1 MKKKNHTMRIAAGVM
16 TAALLSTCAISSTF
30 AKYTSESTGT
40 ATARVAKWDILFG
53 DDEPTMSETFTFD
66 LYSTLYDTTADSTE
80 THVKTDDDVK
90 RIAPGTQGSFAVK
103 ITNNSEVTAKYT
115 VSFAIGYI
123 GDTANTEPV
132 KNVTIPLQF
141 SMDGSTNWTT
151 DITDLNIAD
160 TAAVELGMTDSD
172 KSATYTVY
180 WKWDYEDTTDN
191 NRDKNDTILGTAG
204 AEIQIT
210 ATVTATQVD

>member
-1 MKKKNHTMRIAAGVM
+1 MKKKNYTMRIAAGVM

-53 DDEPTMSETFTFD
+53 DETPLSETFTFD
-66 LYSTLYDTTADSTE
+66 LYSTLYDTTANNEETE
-80 THVKTDDDVK
+80 VKTGDDVT

-115 VSFAIGYI
+115 VSFAIGYTD
-123 GDTANTEPV
+123 DTANTETV
-132 KNVTIPLQF
+132 ENVTIPLQF
-141 SMDGSTNWTT
+141 SKDRSDWKTS
-151 DITDLNIAD
+151 IADLNIDD
-160 TAAVELGMTDSD
+160 TAAVALGMTDRD
-172 KSATYTVY
+172 KLATYTVF

>member
-1 MKKKNHTMRIAAGVM
+1 MRIAAGVM

-53 DDEPTMSETFTFD
+53 EGETTMNKTFTFD
-66 LYSTLYDTTADSTE
+66 LYSTLYDTTASNEE
-80 THVKTDDDVK
+80 TDVKKGDDVK

-115 VSFAIGYI
+115 VSFAIGYTV
-123 GDTANTEPV
+123 DTANTETV

-141 SMDGSTNWTT
+141 SKDGSDWKTS
-151 DITDLNIAD
+151 IADLNITNTD
-160 TAAVELGMTDSD
+160 AVNLAMGGND
-172 KSATYTVY
+172 TYTVY
-180 WKWDYEDTTDN
+180 WKWDYEDATDSS
-191 NRDKNDTILGTAG
+191 RDENDTILGKAG

>member
-53 DDEPTMSETFTFD
+53 EGETTMNKTFTFD
-66 LYSTLYDTTADSTE
+66 LYSTLYDTTANNAE
-80 THVKTDDDVK
+80 TDVKTGDDVT

-115 VSFAIGYI
+115 VSFTIGYT
-123 GDTANTEPV
+123 DNTANTEV
-132 KNVTIPLQF
+132 KSVTIPLRF
-141 SMDGSTNWTT
+141 STDGSDWKTS
-151 DITDLNIAD
+151 IEDLNIDD
-160 TAAVELGMTDSD
+160 TAAVALGMTDRD
-172 KSATYTVY
+172 KLATYTVF

-210 ATVTATQVD
+210 ATVTATQVN

>member
-1 MKKKNHTMRIAAGVM
+1 MKKKNYTMRIAAGVM

-53 DDEPTMSETFTFD
+53 DETTMSETFTFD
-66 LYSTLYDTTADSTE
+66 LYSTLYDTMANSPE
-80 THVKTDDDVK
+80 TDVKTDGDAI
-90 RIAPGTQGSFAVK
+90 IAPGTQGSFAVK

-115 VSFAIGYI
+115 VSFAIGYTD
-123 GDTANTEPV
+123 DTANTETV
-132 KNVTIPLQF
+132 KNVTIPLRF
-141 SMDGSTNWTT
+141 STDGSTNWTT

>member
-53 DDEPTMSETFTFD
+53 GETTMNETFEFD
-66 LYSTLYDTTADSTE
+66 LFDTTYDDATSPS
-80 THVKTDDDVK
+80 VKSSNDDKV
-90 RIAPGTQGSFAVK
+90 IAPGTQGSFVVK
-103 ITNNSEVTAKYT
+103 IANQSEVTAE
-115 VSFAIGYI
+115 YI
-123 GDTANTEPV
+123 IEFSVTTTAN
-132 KNVTIPLQF
+132 IPLKF
-141 SMDGSTNWTT
+141 SKDGSTNWTA
-151 DITDLNIAD
+151 DITTLNIAD
-160 TAAVELGMTDSD
+160 TAAVNLAMGGKD
-172 KSATYTVY
+172 TYTVY
-180 WKWDYEDTTDN
+180 WKWDYENSNDA
-191 NRDKNDTILGTAG
+191 NDTILGTAG

>member
-1 MKKKNHTMRIAAGVM
+1 MKKKNYTMRIAAGVM

-53 DDEPTMSETFTFD
+53 EGETTMNKTFTFD
-66 LYSTLYDTTADSTE
+66 LFSTLYDTTANNEE
-80 THVKTDDDVK
+80 TDVKKGDDVT

-115 VSFAIGYI
+115 VSFAIGYTD
-123 GDTANTEPV
+123 DTANTETV
-132 KNVTIPLQF
+132 KSVIIPLQF
-141 SMDGSTNWTT
+141 SNDGSDWKTS
-151 DITDLNIAD
+151 IADLN
-160 TAAVELGMTDSD
+160 TAAVNLAMDNN
-172 KSATYTVY
+172 ATCTVY
-180 WKWDYEDTTDN
+180 WKWDYENSNDA
-191 NRDKNDTILGTAG
+191 NDTILGTAG

>member
-1 MKKKNHTMRIAAGVM
+1 MKKKNYTMRIAAGVM

-53 DDEPTMSETFTFD
+53 GGETTMNKKFTFD
-66 LYSTLYDTTADSTE
+66 LYSTLYDTTANNAE
-80 THVKTDDDVK
+80 TDVKTGDDVT

-103 ITNNSEVTAKYT
+103 IKNNSEVTAKYT
-115 VSFAIGYI
+115 VSFAIGYAD
-123 GDTANTEPV
+123 DTANTEV
-132 KNVTIPLQF
+132 KSVTIPLQF
-141 SMDGSTNWTT
+141 SKDGSDWKTS
-151 DITDLNIAD
+151 IADLNID
-160 TAAVELGMTDSD
+160 NTAAVNLAMGGND
-172 KSATYTVY
+172 TYTVY
-180 WKWDYEDTTDN
+180 WKWDYEDTTDDD
-191 NRDKNDTILGTAG
+191 RDKNDTILGTAG

>member
-53 DDEPTMSETFTFD
+53 EETAMSKKFTFD
-66 LYSTLYDTTADSTE
+66 LYSTLYDTTANSAE
-80 THVKTDDDVK
+80 TDVKTGDDVT

-103 ITNNSEVTAKYT
+103 IRNNSEVTAKYT
-115 VSFAIGYI
+115 VSFAIGYTD
-123 GDTANTEPV
+123 DTANTETV
-132 KNVTIPLQF
+132 KNVTIPLRF
-141 SMDGSTNWTT
+141 STDGSTNWTT
-151 DITDLNIAD
+151 DIATLNIAD
-160 TAAVELGMTDSD
+160 TAAVKLGMTDSD
-172 KSATYTVY
+172 KSATCTVY
-180 WKWDYEDTTDN
+180 WKWDYENSNDA
-191 NRDKNDTILGTAG
+191 NDTILGTAG

>member
-1 MKKKNHTMRIAAGVM
+1 MKKKNYTMRIAAGVM

-53 DDEPTMSETFTFD
+53 DGTTMSETFTFD
-66 LYSTLYDTTADSTE
+66 LYSTLYDTMADSAE
-80 THVKTDDDVK
+80 TDVKTGNDAI
-90 RIAPGTQGSFAVK
+90 IAPGTQGSFAVK
-103 ITNNSEVTAKYT
+103 ITNQSEVKAKYIIEFSVT
-115 VSFAIGYI
+115 
-123 GDTANTEPV
+123 NTE
-132 KNVTIPLQF
+132 NIPLKF
-141 SMDGSTNWTT
+141 SKNGSTNWTN
-151 DITDLNIAD
+151 DITTLNIAD
-160 TAAVELGMTDSD
+160 TDAVNLEMDNNG
-172 KSATYTVY
+172 TYTVY

>member
-53 DDEPTMSETFTFD
+53 DETTMSETFTFD
-66 LYSTLYDTTADSTE
+66 LYSTLYDTTANSPE
-80 THVKTDDDVK
+80 TDVKTGDDVT

-103 ITNNSEVTAKYT
+103 ITNNSEVTAE
-115 VSFAIGYI
+115 YI
-123 GDTANTEPV
+123 IEFSVTNTE
-132 KNVTIPLQF
+132 NIPLKF
-141 SMDGSTNWTT
+141 SMDGSTNWAT
-151 DITDLNIAD
+151 DITTLNITD
-160 TAAVELGMTDSD
+160 TGAVNLAMGNNG
-172 KSATYTVY
+172 TYTVY

-191 NRDKNDTILGTAG
+191 DRDENDTNLGTAG
-204 AEIQIT
+204 T
-210 ATVTATQVD
+210 ATITVSAKVTATQVD

>member
-1 MKKKNHTMRIAAGVM
+1 MRIAAGVM

-40 ATARVAKWDILFG
+40 DSARVAKWDILFG
-53 DDEPTMSETFTFD
+53 DGTTMSEKFD
-66 LYSTLYDTTADSTE
+66 FNLFNTTYDDATSPS
-80 THVKTDDDVK
+80 VKSSNDDKV
-90 RIAPGTQGSFAVK
+90 IAPGTQGSFAVK
-103 ITNNSEVTAKYT
+103 ITNQSEVKAKYIIEFSVT
-115 VSFAIGYI
+115 
-123 GDTANTEPV
+123 NTE
-132 KNVTIPLQF
+132 NIPLKF
-141 SMDGSTNWTT
+141 SVDNGTSWT
-151 DITDLNIAD
+151 DDLTDLNIAD

>member
-1 MKKKNHTMRIAAGVM
+1 MKKKNYTMRIAAGVM

-53 DDEPTMSETFTFD
+53 DETTMSETFTFD
-66 LYSTLYDTTADSTE
+66 LYSTLYDTTANSAEAD
-80 THVKTDDDVK
+80 VKTGDDAI
-90 RIAPGTQGSFAVK
+90 IAPGTQGSFVVK

-115 VSFAIGYI
+115 VSFAIGYTD
-123 GDTANTEPV
+123 DTANTETV
-132 KNVTIPLQF
+132 KSVIIPLQF
-141 SMDGSTNWTT
+141 SNDGSTNWTT
-151 DITDLNIAD
+151 DIATLNIAD

-172 KSATYTVY
+172 KSATCTDY
-180 WKWDYEDTTDN
+180 WKWDYENSNDA
-191 NRDKNDTILGTAG
+191 NDTILGTAG

>member
-1 MKKKNHTMRIAAGVM
+1 MKKKNYTMRIAAGVM

-53 DDEPTMSETFTFD
+53 EEKTTMSKTFTFD
-66 LYSTLYDTTADSTE
+66 LYSTLYDTTANNEE
-80 THVKTDDDVK
+80 TDVKKGDDVT

-103 ITNNSEVTAKYT
+103 IKNNSEVTAKYT
-115 VSFAIGYI
+115 VSFAIGYTD
-123 GDTANTEPV
+123 DTANTETV

-141 SMDGSTNWTT
+141 SKDRSDWKTS
-151 DITDLNIAD
+151 IADLDIAD
-160 TAAVELGMTDSD
+160 TAAVNLAMGGND
-172 KSATYTVY
+172 TYTVY
-180 WKWDYEDTTDN
+180 WKWDYEDTTDDD
-191 NRDKNDTILGTAG
+191 RDKNDTILGTAG

-210 ATVTATQVD
+210 ATVTATQVN

>member
-53 DDEPTMSETFTFD
+53 EEKTTMSKTFTFD
-66 LYSTLYDTTADSTE
+66 LYSTLYDTTANNEE
-80 THVKTDDDVK
+80 TDVKKGDDVT

-115 VSFAIGYI
+115 VSFAIGYTD
-123 GDTANTEPV
+123 DTANTEV
-132 KNVTIPLQF
+132 KSVTIPLQF
-141 SMDGSTNWTT
+141 SKDRSDWKTS
-151 DITDLNIAD
+151 IAD
-160 TAAVELGMTDSD
+160 LDIVNTAAVNLAMGGND
-172 KSATYTVY
+172 TYTVY
-180 WKWDYEDTTDN
+180 WKWDYEDTTDDD
-191 NRDKNDTILGTAG
+191 RDKNDTILGTAG

-210 ATVTATQVD
+210 ATVTATQVN